1 MIPVKVEA
9 NRDLV
14 SAGALLVNSLATIE
28 ESAALTGMSMAAF
41 IEALENPATQ
51 RLIET
56 ESAQMRASGK
66 LTETRALVMLDR
78 LLITIE
84 GQLDGISPTAA
95 TRVAEVLFRIAGLS
109 ERRAA
114 EIRQASPHDGARFT
128 ITINLGEGRPPVCI
142 GGNTI
147 EHENMEVITRE

>member
-1 MIPVKVEA
+1 MTPAKFEV
-9 NRDLV
+9 NRDLIH
-14 SAGALLVNSLATIE
+14 AGALLVNSLASVE
-28 ESAALTGMSMAAF
+28 EAAALAGMSLPEF
-41 IEALENPATQ
+41 VDALEDPAAQ
-51 RLIET
+51 ILIET
-56 ESAQMRASGK
+56 ESAQLRVSGK
-66 LTETRALVMLDR
+66 LTETRALIMLDR
-78 LLITIE
+78 LLVTIE

-114 EIRQASPHDGARFT
+114 EIRQASPHEGNRFS

-147 EHENMEVITRE
+147 EHEDMEIITHE

>member
-1 MIPVKVEA
+1 MTLAKVE
-9 NRDLV
+9 NNHDLV
-14 SAGALLVNSLATIE
+14 HAGALLVNSLATIE

-41 IEALENPATQ
+41 IDALEDPATQ
-51 RLIET
+51 SLIET

-66 LTETRALVMLDR
+66 LTEMRALIMLDR
-78 LLITIE
+78 LLVTIE

-95 TRVAEVLFRIAGLS
+95 TRVAEVLFRISGIY

-114 EIRQASPHDGARFT
+114 EIRQVSPHEGSRFT
-128 ITINLGEGRPPVCI
+128 ITINLGEGRPPVCV

-147 EHENMEVITRE
+147 EHEDIEEII